1 MSLLET
7 PFVAPRQPCH
17 RRLALHH
24 LPAAEGSG
32 PLVTR
37 HRASQST
44 RSEVTVRIEPSRVRR
59 QCNYR
64 PAIAH
69 PIEGPLGS
77 ISRSMI
83 MKKLVV
89 AAGIVVCIA
98 FGMPAFAQTKPTI
111 PVIVKDMTSAYWRT
125 VMAGARKAGQEL
137 GVNVVELGAQSE
149 SDISGQISIL
159 AKAVASNPAAIIIAP
174 AQFAALGKPIDEAAK
189 KVKIIGIE
197 SAADTKAMT
206 SLLATDNLNVGRVAA
221 DALAVAITRSY
232 ADTEGDV
239 AMITSMPGVAS
250 LEQRAKGFKEVVAAK
265 YGALDI
271 TADKVADGKP
281 GTVLSIMKDLIA
293 NTADLRG
300 VFVSDP
306 IMTLTVGQA
315 VAEKKSN
322 DKINI
327 VGIGS
332 DEKLVKLLQDDVIA
346 GLVVEDPFR
355 MGYDGVK
362 TALAAS
368 KGETVPANVD
378 TGATLVTKANM
389 SSPRSQELLK
399 PKVK

>member
-1 MSLLET
+1 
-7 PFVAPRQPCH
+7 
-17 RRLALHH
+17 
-24 LPAAEGSG
+24 
-32 PLVTR
+32 
-37 HRASQST
+37 
-44 RSEVTVRIEPSRVRR
+44 
-59 QCNYR
+59 
-64 PAIAH
+64 
-69 PIEGPLGS
+69 
-77 ISRSMI
+77 MI

-89 AAGIVVCIA
+89 AAGIVACIA
-98 FGMPAFAQTKPTI
+98 FGMPAIAQTKPTI

-125 VMAGARKAGQEL
+125 VLAGARKAGQDL
-137 GVNVVELGAQSE
+137 GVNVVELGGQSE
-149 SDISGQISIL
+149 SDVSGQISIL
-159 AKAVASNPAAIIIAP
+159 ANAVASNPTAIVIAP

-281 GTVLSIMKDLIA
+281 ATVLNIMKDLIA

-306 IMTLTVGQA
+306 IMTLIVGQA
-315 VAEKKSN
+315 VAEKTSN

-332 DEKLVKLLQDDVIA
+332 DEKLVKLLQDGVIA

-368 KGETVPANVD
+368 KGEQVPANVD
-378 TGATLVTKANM
+378 TGATLVTEANM

-399 PKVK
+399 PKVE